1 MHFQIA
7 GHGAAPGSKP
17 ADAPGLRGGKGKA
30 RGGGGG
36 GAPASQVAPAG
47 AAAAAKKQENAGK
60 SQVLP
65 KGGAGGKKD
74 GAVKDAVSDLSQK
87 IEAVVID
94 GGAKKGSAE
103 GKAKGHPSGAGG
115 DVASLVE
122 KILTSSDDE
131 RTRTAG
137 ELVALIK
144 VQGVGSIETGG
155 VPERLDEALSQT
167 GKSASHGKIGALLVI
182 KSVYDEVGVAAEP
195 YLQGLIGGVISV
207 QGDKGGALKDA
218 AKKTLESMI
227 AHMNPASIRII
238 LPKLYE
244 CARHE
249 KSEVAEV
256 GFRRTPCT
264 TPHHTT
270 PHHTTPHR
278 LDVDRGSQMIN
289 RAFIPSRLYAQRSKC
304 HTP

>member
-1 MHFQIA
+1 MT
-7 GHGAAPGSKP
+7 
-17 ADAPGLRGGKGKA
+17 
-30 RGGGGG
+30 
-36 GAPASQVAPAG
+36 PAG
-47 AAAAAKKQENAGK
+47 AASAKKQEAAGK

-65 KGGAGGKKD
+65 KGGGAGAGAGGGKD
-74 GAVKDAVSDLSQK
+74 GGVKDAVADLSQK

-94 GGAKKGSAE
+94 GGAKKDPDGA
-103 GKAKGHPSGAGG
+103 KAKGHPSSGGG

-155 VPERLDEALSQT
+155 APERLSEALSQT
-167 GKSASHGKIGALLVI
+167 GKTASHGKIGALLVI
-182 KSVYDEVGVAAEP
+182 KSVYDEVGIAAEP
-195 YLQGLIGGVISV
+195 YLQGLIGGVIAA
-207 QGDKGGALKDA
+207 QGDKGAALKEA
-218 AKKTLESMI
+218 ARKTLESMLT
-227 AHMNPASIRII
+227 HMNPASIRII

-256 GFRRTPCT
+256 SLGLF
-264 TPHHTT
+264 
-270 PHHTTPHR
+270 
-278 LDVDRGSQMIN
+278 
-289 RAFIPSRLYAQRSKC
+289 
-304 HTP
+304 